1 VSSAPTSSAE
11 ATDLPA
17 RLARSYARILEHLCG
32 GADLPAA
39 GDDVLREVVRAV
51 GCEAATLRV
60 YDRKGGYPRLA
71 HVNPGTGSPHE
82 EGSPPEKDAPN
93 DVVAADSRPSV
104 TEILRD
110 IVIGG
115 RTDPSRSFFTP
126 GGSFWTNSLGSLLSG
141 ELGEELGAVSGG
153 AGGYESVAVAPVRS
167 GDRILGVL
175 QAGGGE
181 PDLFSPADVELL
193 ERVGLR
199 LGAAVEAWW
208 RREDLLA
215 LTAMLDDRRR
225 GAESLLAISQMV
237 SAIAHDIKNPLAGM
251 MLAAQRLKKALD
263 STPGQEKLS
272 YIADRL
278 CVSIKALGDTA
289 SEVSDRVREPVLEVS
304 SVDLHEVLDSAT
316 ILAARRADDQG
327 VRVVRDLAAPAA
339 RVGADAHFL
348 RRAFLSLIA
357 NALDA
362 MPSGGTLSVSTRA
375 LEGGRIEVV
384 IGDTG
389 GGLGAGAVEMLF
401 SPFVSTK
408 PGGAGLGLP
417 LVRRIVELHDGT
429 VSLRRRPAGGSEAVV
444 EIPLSAPG
452 APT

>member
-11 ATDLPA
+11 ATGLPA
-17 RLARSYARILEHLCG
+17 RLARSYARILERLCG
-32 GADLPAA
+32 DADLPAA
-39 GDDVLREVVRAV
+39 GGDVLREVVRAV
-51 GCEAATLRV
+51 GCETATIRV
-60 YDRKGGYPRLA
+60 YDRKGNYPRLA
-71 HVNPGTGSPHE
+71 HVSPGTGFPHE
-82 EGSPPEKDAPN
+82 EGSHPEGDSPN

-104 TEILRD
+104 NEVLRD

-141 ELGEELGAVSGG
+141 ELGDELGAVSGG

-175 QAGGGE
+175 QAGGRE

-215 LTAMLDDRRR
+215 LTAMLDDRR
-225 GAESLLAISQMV
+225 GAESMLAISQMV

-263 STPGQEKLS
+263 SSPGQEKLS

-278 CVSIKALGDTA
+278 CLSIKALGDTA

-339 RVGADAHFL
+339 RVRADAHFL
-348 RRAFLSLIA
+348 RRAFLNLIA

-417 LVRRIVELHDGT
+417 LVRRIVELHGGT
-429 VSLRRRPAGGSEAVV
+429 VSLRPRTAGGAEAVV

-452 APT
+452 VPA